1 MLTVSAER
9 LCMHDSSFYF
19 QNSHPYPCFTPDGK
33 HVLYASDIE
42 GYINLYL
49 ADIPDYDSLPYLD
62 AKA

>member
-42 GYINLYL
+42 GYIILISN
-49 ADIPDYDSLPYLD
+49 
-62 AKA
+62 

>member
-19 QNSHPYPCFTPDGK
+19 QNSHPHPCFTPDRK

-49 ADIPDYDSLPYLD
+49 ADIPDYDSLHYLD